1 MDGQLRGAVYFIL
14 TNIKRPFIIFWTVLV
29 SFMVLTY
36 GIDYIF
42 STGNDTAVNY
52 DLSFSIY
59 IFSAVLAYVT
69 VKNCIPY
76 LIKMGSTR
84 MNIFVST
91 GVSFLILALVNAA
104 LSNTIYLIAEKIF
117 RVTNDGIFVIETGE
131 KSYSFSHLADSDLVL
146 ETTWYSRVVI
156 DTSIAFFLL
165 ACFFIIGLIFY
176 RFGYI
181 GGFTILGIT
190 MATLVFGI
198 AKGWILDFFIEL
210 FTDFSFI
217 FFYQLLLSGVVIYL
231 ISYIVMRK
239 ITI

>member
-14 TNIKRPFIIFWTVLV
+14 TDLKRPFVIFWTVLV

-36 GIDYIF
+36 GLDYIF
-42 STGNDTAVNY
+42 SKGDDTAVSY
-52 DLSFSIY
+52 DLSFPIY
-59 IFSAVLAYVT
+59 IFSAVLAFVT

-84 MNIFVST
+84 MNIFVSA
-91 GVSFLILALVNAA
+91 GVSFLCLAMVNAA
-104 LSNTIYLIAEKIF
+104 LANTITLIAEKVF
-117 RVTNDGIFVIETGE
+117 KATNNGIFTITTEE
-131 KSYSFSHLADSDLVL
+131 KSYSFSHLADLVL

-165 ACFFIIGLIFY
+165 ACFFIIGLIFF

-181 GGFTILGIT
+181 GGFAILGIT

-217 FFYQLLLSGVVIYL
+217 FFYQLLLTGVVIYL
-231 ISYIVMRK
+231 ISYVVMRK

>member
-84 MNIFVST
+84 MNIFVSA
-91 GVSFLILALVNAA
+91 GVSFLCLAMEIGRASCRESLE
-104 LSNTIYLIAEKIF
+104 I
-117 RVTNDGIFVIETGE
+117 DG
-131 KSYSFSHLADSDLVL
+131 
-146 ETTWYSRVVI
+146 
-156 DTSIAFFLL
+156 
-165 ACFFIIGLIFY
+165 
-176 RFGYI
+176 
-181 GGFTILGIT
+181 GGMLC
-190 MATLVFGI
+190 
-198 AKGWILDFFIEL
+198 
-210 FTDFSFI
+210 
-217 FFYQLLLSGVVIYL
+217 
-231 ISYIVMRK
+231 
-239 ITI
+239 